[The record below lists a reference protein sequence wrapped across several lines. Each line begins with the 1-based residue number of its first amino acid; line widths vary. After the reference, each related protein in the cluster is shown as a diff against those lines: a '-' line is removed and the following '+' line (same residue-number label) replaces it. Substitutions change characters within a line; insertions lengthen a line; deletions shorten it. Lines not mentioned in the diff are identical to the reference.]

1 MLTPREN
8 LHLFGHLEA
17 RECFLN
23 AVHSQRFPHAWIL
36 SGPFG
41 VGKATFAYH
50 MARYILSNREDRNT
64 TFTQDDP
71 LYCRIRAQSHGDLW
85 TVGGDEGG
93 EIGIE
98 PIRQLTSF
106 LSQTTFEGGWRVV
119 IIDGVEKLNRN
130 AANALLKSLEEPPSK
145 TVFFLITVTISAL
158 FPTIRSRC
166 QILPLL
172 PLEEPDVKNVLQS
185 QKFEVPS
192 FFHVAQGSPG
202 RLIRLMEGRGE
213 QIFQDLT
220 KILEGALSTSF
231 IQAHGGDEIS
241 FDIIEDLLRNHLH
254 AHLLEKAEGRP
265 SFFDSLSLEE
275 ALELHNKVTH
285 LFDQCR
291 RAQLD
296 KKVTLNCILTH
307 LKIA

>member
-145 TVFFLITVTISAL
+145 TVFFSYYCDHQCP
-158 FPTIRSRC
+158 FPHHSFAMPNFASSSLGRARC
-166 QILPLL
+166 EKCSSI
-172 PLEEPDVKNVLQS
+172 
-185 QKFEVPS
+185 
-192 FFHVAQGSPG
+192 
-202 RLIRLMEGRGE
+202 
-213 QIFQDLT
+213 T
-220 KILEGALSTSF
+220 KI
-231 IQAHGGDEIS
+231 
-241 FDIIEDLLRNHLH
+241 
-254 AHLLEKAEGRP
+254 
-265 SFFDSLSLEE
+265 
-275 ALELHNKVTH
+275 
-285 LFDQCR
+285 
-291 RAQLD
+291 
-296 KKVTLNCILTH
+296 
-307 LKIA
+307 

>member
-8 LHLFGHLEA
+8 LHLFGHQEA
-17 RECFLN
+17 REHFLN
-23 AVHSQRFPHAWIL
+23 AVHSQRFPHGWIL

-41 VGKATFAYH
+41 IGKATFAYH
-50 MARYILSNREDRNT
+50 MARYILSGRKDRNT
-64 TFTQDDP
+64 TFSQDDP

-130 AANALLKSLEEPPSK
+130 AANALLKSLEEPPAK
-145 TVFFLITVTISAL
+145 TVFFLVTASISAL

-172 PLEEPDVKNVLQS
+172 PLEEEHVKAVLEAQTL
-185 QKFEVPS
+185 KVPS

-202 RLIRLMEGRGE
+202 RLIRLMEGKGE
-213 QIFQDLT
+213 QIFDDLT
-220 KILEGALSTSF
+220 KILEGAPSSTF
-231 IQAHGGDEIS
+231 IQTHGGDEAS

-254 AHLLEKAEGRP
+254 AHLVEKVEGRP

-296 KKVTLNCILTH
+296 KKVTLNCVLAH

>member
-17 RECFLN
+17 REHFLN
-23 AVHSQRFPHAWIL
+23 AVHSQRFSHGWIL

-71 LYCRIRAQSHGDLW
+71 LCCRIRAQSHGDLW
-85 TVGGDEGG
+85 TVGGGEGG

-130 AANALLKSLEEPPSK
+130 AANALLKSLEEPPAK
-145 TVFFLITVTISAL
+145 TVFFLVTASISAL

-172 PLEEPDVKNVLQS
+172 PLEEEHVKSVLQS
-185 QKFEVPS
+185 QKFDVPS
-192 FFHVAQGSPG
+192 FFHIAQGSPG
-202 RLIRLMEGRGE
+202 RLIRLMEGKGE
-213 QIFQDLT
+213 KIFHDLT
-220 KILEGALSTSF
+220 KILEGAPATTF
-231 IQAHGGDEIS
+231 IQTHGGDEAS

-254 AHLLEKAEGRP
+254 AHLVEKAEGRP
-265 SFFDSLSLEE
+265 SFFEPLSLEE

-296 KKVTLNCILTH
+296 KKVTLNCILAN